1 MHTATPTGTCT
12 LPHPQVHAHSHTHR
26 TLHFTLSV
34 CQVKLL
40 SLLPAFLQFVEE
52 RTRLVNERLARKQE
66 LTKQHVRELEEFR
79 TSADPDTI
87 SLSSFSA
94 FSDRMSMDRASTR
107 SNRSSKSVSVG
118 TSSV

>member
-1 MHTATPTGTCT
+1 MPT
-12 LPHPQVHAHSHTHR
+12 
-26 TLHFTLSV
+26 
-34 CQVKLL
+34 VKHQQDA
-40 SLLPAFLQFVEE
+40 SPVFSCHMNCPSPSPSPQFVEE
-52 RTRLVNERLARKQE
+52 STRLVNERLSRKQE
-66 LTKQHVRELEEFR
+66 LTKQHVQELEDFR